1 MGTTRLSGDAGCP
14 PGTRGTGSHQPGP
27 LLPPDSGLGLPH
39 PQTRLVQGSLQ
50 AGRLGYCCKGPR
62 VEVPGGG
69 GQGRTPVRVWL
80 FSGSLGPRD
89 AAVCPRL
96 GVDERPGA
104 LPAPSCPSLSCCSAF
119 IPPPSHGSHRVPGTP
134 RVQLPP
140 PSALHGPW
148 GCSPSLLS
156 AWTPPS
162 DTQSLV
168 DLTHMGAASSLSVCR
183 LVKSPPP
190 RDGGAVTI
198 FTGKRSRVAAGGSAR
213 MGFTCPPPGLH
224 TPDPGT
230 EAPGGWGWQIPT
242 SEGGLGGRVSHFQ
255 THSKP

>member
-27 LLPPDSGLGLPH
+27 LLPPDSALGLPH

-50 AGRLGYCCKGPR
+50 AGRLGYWCKGPR

-69 GQGRTPVRVWL
+69 GQGRPPVRVW

-96 GVDERPGA
+96 GVDEGPGA
-104 LPAPSCPSLSCCSAF
+104 LPVPSRPSLSCCSAF
-119 IPPPSHGSHRVPGTP
+119 IPPPSRGSRRAPGTP
-134 RVQLPP
+134 RLQLP
-140 PSALHGPW
+140 ALPAV
-148 GCSPSLLS
+148 CMD
-156 AWTPPS
+156 PPS
-162 DTQSLV
+162 DTQCLV
-168 DLTHMGAASSLSVCR
+168 DLTHVGAASPLSTCR

-190 RDGGAVTI
+190 RDGGAVTV
-198 FTGKRSRVAAGGSAR
+198 FTGKRSRVSAGGSAR
-213 MGFTCPPPGLH
+213 TGFTCTPPGLH
-224 TPDPGT
+224 TPDQEQRLRVAG
-230 EAPGGWGWQIPT
+230 AGGGWG
-242 SEGGLGGRVSHFQ
+242 GRVSHSHFQ